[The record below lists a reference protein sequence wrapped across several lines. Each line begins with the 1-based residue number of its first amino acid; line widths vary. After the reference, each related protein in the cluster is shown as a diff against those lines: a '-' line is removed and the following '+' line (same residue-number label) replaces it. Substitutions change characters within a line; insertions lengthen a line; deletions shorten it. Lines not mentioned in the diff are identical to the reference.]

1 LKSLLKTSSIIA
13 AFLIF
18 STGIALSAENPT
30 TPVLAPGYSPEL
42 DRNGVLEQANE
53 FYRNGD
59 LPKALSGYQYLTAL
73 GIKNGYLFYNLG
85 NAYFREGNLG
95 SAILWYERALLYL
108 PRFHDLNINYQYART
123 VLADEEFKAPE
134 YSGTLGF
141 LIHINQKFNLRE
153 CLIIT
158 GVFLW
163 LFLTIL
169 IIRMF
174 LENQSF
180 RSRLSIPCWVVGF
193 AFIIFFSSSVFK
205 VYQHESIRQAI
216 VMAPA
221 VEVKTG
227 PGNDFSTSFSIH
239 EGTKVKLLQDQ
250 GDWVRVLLPGN
261 TTFTGWMLKSTVEAI

>member
-1 LKSLLKTSSIIA
+1 MKSILKTSSIIA
-13 AFLIF
+13 AFLIVTI
-18 STGIALSAENPT
+18 SIALSAEQT
-30 TPVLAPGYSPEL
+30 AAPVLTPGYSPEL
-42 DRNGVLEQANE
+42 DINGVFEQANE

-59 LPKALSGYQYLTAL
+59 LTKALAGYQYLTAL

-85 NAYFREGNLG
+85 NSYFREGNLG
-95 SAILWYERALLYL
+95 SAILWYERALRYL
-108 PRFHDLNINYQYART
+108 PRFHDLNINYQYARNI
-123 VLADEEFKAPE
+123 LADEEFQAPE

-141 LIHINQKFNLRE
+141 LINIHQQFNLRE
-153 CLIIT
+153 CLLIT
-158 GVFLW
+158 GILLWIFLA
-163 LFLTIL
+163 IM

-174 LENQSF
+174 LNNQSF

-227 PGNDFSTSFSIH
+227 PGNDFSTSFSLH

-250 GDWVRVLLPGN
+250 GDWVRVILPGN
-261 TTFTGWMLKSTVEAI
+261 TTFTGWMLRSTVETI